1 MPGSEL
7 APQKRISAKGW
18 GLLFL
23 LSLIWGASFVAISA
37 SLTAFPV
44 LTTVALR
51 VGLGAA
57 ALWVYVLWAG
67 LPVPLT
73 VRFWRDSLIV
83 SIFNNILTFL
93 LVAWGQTHIPSGMT
107 GILNAST
114 ALFAVLVAAIAFP
127 DERLTLRKLMGVS
140 IGLCGVAVIVGP
152 DALTRLDPTSLGQL
166 AILAAGLSNA
176 MGAAWG
182 RRSQGDVRPE
192 VTAAAT
198 LTLAAVILGP
208 LALMKDGLPAAPG
221 WKAGFGVAY
230 LALIATAFGF
240 VLFYR
245 VLQEVGASNI
255 GLVTLLIAPIAAA
268 LGALL
273 MHERLSADA
282 LTGTVLL
289 IVGLAVLDGRAQRLL
304 RR

>member
-1 MPGSEL
+1 MR
-7 APQKRISAKGW
+7 APEPVAQKRISAKGW
-18 GLLFL
+18 ALLLL
-23 LSLIWGASFVAISA
+23 LSLIWGASFVAISV
-37 SLTAFPV
+37 SLEAFPV

-73 VRFWRDSLIV
+73 ARFWRDSLIL
-83 SIFNNILTFL
+83 SILNNILNFL
-93 LVAWGQTHIPSGMT
+93 LVAWGQTRIPSGMT

-114 ALFAVLVAAIAFP
+114 ALFAVLIAALAFA
-127 DERLTLRKLMGVS
+127 DERLSPRKLAGVG
-140 IGLCGVAVIVGP
+140 IGLGGVAMIIGP
-152 DALTRLDPTSLGQL
+152 GALTRLDPTSIGQL
-166 AILAAGLSNA
+166 AVVAAGLANA

-182 RRSQGDVRPE
+182 RISQGSVRPE

-198 LTLAAVILGP
+198 LTLAAVILAP
-208 LALMKDGLPAAPG
+208 LALMKDGLPAVPD

-255 GLVTLLIAPIAAA
+255 GLVTLLIAPVAAV
-268 LGALL
+268 LGAIL
-273 MHERLSADA
+273 MHERLSAGT
-282 LTGTVLL
+282 LTGTALL
-289 IVGLAVLDGRAQRLL
+289 IIGLVVLDGRAPRF
-304 RR
+304 RK